1 MDLILILTTAANAVV
16 PVVLLILLGYWL
28 RRINFVTQDF
38 VKTGNKLVFNLF
50 LPAMLFLNV
59 YDLEGFDTI
68 AWDLV
73 LYASVMVFALFL
85 IGIGFAALITK
96 QTPRRGVIL
105 QACFR
110 SNMAII
116 GLSLAAA
123 LGGDAAVGAAS
134 MLAAFTVPEF
144 NILAVLSFT
153 VFSDD
158 KSAGIEKLKGV
169 VKKIVRNPL
178 IIAIAAGMLALL
190 IRELQEVLFGQVVFS
205 IRRDLKFLYTSLGNL
220 KSVTT
225 PFALVVLGGQFV
237 FSTVK
242 DYRKEIIGGV
252 LFRIAFSPL
261 IGIGVAALLSS
272 CTDIVSFGMDAYPGM
287 IALFGSPVA
296 VSSAIMASQMDG
308 DEQLATQ
315 LVVWSSVCSIFTIF
329 ITACI
334 LMAAG
339 LLPM

>member
-1 MDLILILTTAANAVV
+1 MDLLLILTTAANAVL

-38 VKTGNKLVFNLF
+38 VKIGNKLVFNLF

-59 YDLEGFDTI
+59 YDLDGFDTI

-73 LYASVMVFALFL
+73 LYASVMVLVLFL

-169 VKKIVRNPL
+169 VKKIAKNPL
-178 IIAIAAGMLALL
+178 IIGIFAGMLALL
-190 IRELQEVLFGQVVFS
+190 LRELQQKLFGEVVFS
-205 IRRDLKFLYTSLGNL
+205 LQRDLKFLYTSLGNL

-225 PFALVVLGGQFV
+225 PFALVVLGGQFT
-237 FSTVK
+237 FAAVK
-242 DYRKEIIGGV
+242 DYREEILGGV
-252 LFRIAFSPL
+252 LFRIVLSPL
-261 IGIGVAALLSS
+261 IGIGAAIALSAL
-272 CTDIVSFGMDAYPGM
+272 TGIVSFGTDAYPGL

-334 LMAAG
+334 LMATG
-339 LLPM
+339 HLPM

>member
-28 RRINFVTQDF
+28 RRINFVTQEF
-38 VKTGNKLVFNLF
+38 VKIGNKLVFNLF

-73 LYASVMVFALFL
+73 LYASVMVFVLFL
-85 IGIGFAALITK
+85 IGIGYAALITK

-110 SNMAII
+110 SNLAII

-178 IIAIAAGMLALL
+178 IIAIFAGMVALL
-190 IRELQEVLFGQVVFS
+190 IRELQEALFGQVVFS

-237 FSTVK
+237 FSAIK

-272 CTDIVSFGMDAYPGM
+272 CTGIVSFGMDAYPGM

-334 LMAAG
+334 LMATG

>member
-1 MDLILILTTAANAVV
+1 
-16 PVVLLILLGYWL
+16 
-28 RRINFVTQDF
+28 
-38 VKTGNKLVFNLF
+38 
-50 LPAMLFLNV
+50 
-59 YDLEGFDTI
+59 
-68 AWDLV
+68 
-73 LYASVMVFALFL
+73 
-85 IGIGFAALITK
+85 
-96 QTPRRGVIL
+96 
-105 QACFR
+105 
-110 SNMAII
+110 
-116 GLSLAAA
+116 
-123 LGGDAAVGAAS
+123 

-169 VKKIVRNPL
+169 VKKIIRNPL
-178 IIAIAAGMLALL
+178 IIAIFAGMVALL
-190 IRELQEVLFGQVVFS
+190 VRELQEILFGRVVFS
-205 IRRDLKFLYTSLGNL
+205 IQRDLKFLYTSLGNL

-237 FSTVK
+237 FSAVK
-242 DYRKEIIGGV
+242 DYRKEIAGGV
-252 LFRIAFSPL
+252 LFRIVLSPL

-272 CTDIVSFGMDAYPGM
+272 GTEIVSFGTDAYPGL

-296 VSSAIMASQMDG
+296 VSSAIMASQMEG

-334 LMAAG
+334 LMATG

>member
-1 MDLILILTTAANAVV
+1 MDLILILTTAANAVA

-28 RRINFVTQDF
+28 RKINFVTQDF
-38 VKTGNKLVFNLF
+38 VKIGNKLVFNLF

-73 LYASVMVFALFL
+73 LYASVMVFVLFL
-85 IGIGFAALITK
+85 IGMGFATLITK

-178 IIAIAAGMLALL
+178 IIAIFAGMVALL
-190 IRELQEVLFGQVVFS
+190 IRELQETLFGQVVFS

-237 FSTVK
+237 FSAVK

-261 IGIGVAALLSS
+261 LGIGVAALLSS
-272 CTDIVSFGMDAYPGM
+272 CTGIVSFGMDAYPGM

-334 LMAAG
+334 LMATG

>member
-1 MDLILILTTAANAVV
+1 MDLLLILTTAANAVL

-38 VKTGNKLVFNLF
+38 VKIGNKLVFNLF

-59 YDLEGFDTI
+59 YDLDGFDTI

-73 LYASVMVFALFL
+73 LYASVMVLVLFL

-169 VKKIVRNPL
+169 VKKIAKNPL
-178 IIAIAAGMLALL
+178 IIGIFAGMLALL
-190 IRELQEVLFGQVVFS
+190 LRELQQKLFGEVVFS
-205 IRRDLKFLYTSLGNL
+205 LQRDLKFLYTSLGNL

-225 PFALVVLGGQFV
+225 PFALVVLGGQFT
-237 FSTVK
+237 FAAVK
-242 DYRKEIIGGV
+242 DYRKEILGGV
-252 LFRIAFSPL
+252 LFRIVLSPL
-261 IGIGVAALLSS
+261 IGIGAAIALSAL
-272 CTDIVSFGMDAYPGM
+272 TGIVSFGTDAYPGL

-334 LMAAG
+334 LMATG
-339 LLPM
+339 HLPM

>member
-1 MDLILILTTAANAVV
+1 MDLILILTTAANAVL

-28 RRINFVTQDF
+28 RRIGFVSADF
-38 VKTGNKLVFNLF
+38 VKIGNKLVFNLF

-59 YDLEGFDTI
+59 YDLDGFDEI

-73 LYASVMVFALFL
+73 LYASVMVFVLFL
-85 IGIGFAALITK
+85 LGMLFASLLTK
-96 QTPRRGVIL
+96 HTPRRGVIL

-116 GLSLAAA
+116 GLSLAEA

-158 KSAGIEKLKGV
+158 KSAGLQKLIGV
-169 VKKIVRNPL
+169 VKKIATNPL
-178 IIAIAAGMLALL
+178 ILSIWAGMVALL
-190 IRELQEVLFGQVVFS
+190 TREFQEKLFGSVVFS
-205 IRRDLKFLYTSLGNL
+205 IERDLKFLYTSLGNL

-237 FSTVK
+237 FSAVK
-242 DYRKEIIGGV
+242 DYRKEIVGGV
-252 LFRIAFSPL
+252 LFRIALSPL

-272 CTDIVSFGMDAYPGM
+272 FTGIVSFGTDAYPGL

-296 VSSAIMASQMDG
+296 VSSAIMASQMEG

-315 LVVWSSVCSIFTIF
+315 LVVWSSVCSIATIF
-329 ITACI
+329 LTACI
-334 LMAAG
+334 LMATG